1 MNWNL
6 IIPSVLSV
14 IGSVG
19 VTRVFLIPA
28 QKRIMRAQSSSSE
41 ADAEVKLSQQ
51 SMEILKPAREEVGR
65 LSARLTETDSKLTE
79 ANKLIDRLTA
89 DLRTAQAELSELR
102 SQVDRATKDHAAAIE
117 EIHRLQG
124 NDARG

>member
-6 IIPSVLSV
+6 IIPSILSV

-19 VTRVFLIPA
+19 VTRIFLIPA

-51 SMEILKPAREEVGR
+51 SMEILKPARQEITR
-65 LSARLTETDSKLTE
+65 LNERLTETDSKLTQ

-89 DLRTAQAELSELR
+89 ELRTAQAELSELR
-102 SQVDRATKDHAAAIE
+102 SQVSQATKNHAAAIE
-117 EIHRLQG
+117 EIQRLQEQKG
-124 NDARG
+124 IQ